1 MIRLALAA
9 ALALAAG
16 TANAEIA
23 TVRYDFPATANY
35 SLLWGYFGG
44 ERGPTTGHIL
54 STTLVINYTTT
65 GSQDAADF
73 YFTFD
78 VPTYDGAQTWIG
90 LDGAG
95 LGWSGQ
101 DTFHYSFT
109 SEDFNGEIREGRF
122 GAELAGGGALTD
134 AYIEFTVDAD
144 PLEPA
149 DELFFDGFE
158 LQL

>member
-1 MIRLALAA
+1 MTRLALAV

-16 TANAEIA
+16 TAQAELVTI
-23 TVRYDFPATANY
+23 RYDFPATAGN
-35 SLLWGYFGG
+35 SFLWGYFGG
-44 ERGPTTGHIL
+44 DRGPTTGQIL

-65 GSQDAADF
+65 GTQDAADF

-90 LDGAG
+90 LTGAN

-101 DTFHYSFT
+101 GTFEYGFT

-122 GAELAGGGALTD
+122 GAELSGGGALTD
-134 AYIEFTVDAD
+134 SYVEFLVDAD
-144 PLEPA
+144 PLPVA
-149 DELFFDGFE
+149 DEVFRDGFDPM
-158 LQL
+158 